1 MASLIVIA
9 LAIPII
15 TIIQTAPEAIDLQL
29 NYLYRHSV
37 QRGRLDSDT
46 STNYTVYEFSSAAT
60 LDNYSLV
67 LSGKEVRSYPVWI
80 NVSSW
85 DFGDTVQIANQTV
98 TIEWD
103 SERNGFECWMGQ
115 LQNGTDV
122 YYSKV
127 YGVFLGT
134 YYPEFEFI
142 DATSIYS
149 ETCQIELTYQNLMNF
164 FKIEYEFN
172 IDAIVLSVVII
183 EAAII
188 IRLVE
193 RGRR

>member
-15 TIIQTAPEAIDLQL
+15 TIVQIIPETIDLQL

-37 QRGRLDSDT
+37 QHGSFDSDT
-46 STNYTVYEFSSAAT
+46 GTNYTIYEFSSAAT
-60 LDNYSLV
+60 LDNFSLV

-103 SERNGFECWMGQ
+103 SERNGLECWIGQ

-122 YYSKV
+122 YYSKE

-134 YYPEFEFI
+134 YYHEFEFI
-142 DATSIYS
+142 GATFYS
-149 ETCQIELTYQNLMNF
+149 ETYQIELTYQNLMDF
-164 FKIEYEFN
+164 FEIEYEFN
-172 IDAIVLSVVII
+172 IDALVLSIVLI
-183 EAAII
+183 EAAIVI
-188 IRLVE
+188 WLVE